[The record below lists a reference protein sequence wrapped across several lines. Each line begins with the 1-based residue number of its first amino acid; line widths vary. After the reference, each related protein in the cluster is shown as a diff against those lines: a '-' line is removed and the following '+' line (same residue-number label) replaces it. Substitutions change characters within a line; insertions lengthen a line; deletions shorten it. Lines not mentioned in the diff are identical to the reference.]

1 MSGKRFRALI
11 VAALLALTMA
21 IGATPL
27 EGPPVVSACA
37 VGSTTGGGC

>member
-21 IGATPL
+21 ISAVPTVPTPTVL
-27 EGPPVVSACA
+27 ASEC
-37 VGSTTGGGC
+37 GSTTGGGG